1 MANQY
6 LDLVALTGVWGVPD
20 EMHDEFIEFAN
31 IHAEFMVEK
40 SQQSG
45 ELELVHFWW
54 AKNLRIADPFD
65 MDSDRVGGYQFVLT
79 ELYRT
84 EQGLRHHW
92 TEAAMFAP
100 VVEEM
105 AKRGLTVDFCISG
118 RVIHSRWD

>member
-79 ELYRT
+79 ELI
-84 EQGLRHHW
+84 
-92 TEAAMFAP
+92 P
-100 VVEEM
+100 N
-105 AKRGLTVDFCISG
+105 
-118 RVIHSRWD
+118 

>member
-20 EMHDEFIEFAN
+20 EMHDEFIEFVS

-54 AKNLRIADPFD
+54 AKNLRTADPLD
-65 MDSDRVGGYQFVLT
+65 MDSDRIGGYQFVLT

-105 AKRGLTVDFCISG
+105 AKRGLTIEFCNNG
-118 RVIHSRWD
+118 RVIHSLWD